1 MSDANPLS
9 EHLNF
14 TRSEWAALRER
25 PLPLTEDELSDLAGR
40 VEPITL
46 AGVRDIYLPLSRLLN
61 LRVEA
66 QLQLQKHHLR
76 LLWKKCFFKTVL
88 NRRRGQRLSR

>member
-14 TRSEWAALRER
+14 TGLNGPRSAT

-66 QLQLQKHHLR
+66 QLQLQTSPQTSLEEM
-76 LLWKKCFFKTVL
+76 LLQG
-88 NRRRGQRLSR
+88 RS